1 MPSDNRI
8 RKVSSNSNPKVVWI
22 SNITQNTRANELKK
36 ALSVCGKVNGAKIVV
51 NARYPGTCCFGY
63 VTMAS
68 IEDVENVISKL
79 NNTELNGQIIKI
91 EKVAKLLIRK
101 IT

>member
-1 MPSDNRI
+1 MST
-8 RKVSSNSNPKVVWI
+8 KSNPKVVWI

-51 NARYPGTCCFGY
+51 NARYPRTCCFGY

-68 IEDVENVISKL
+68 VEDVDNVIAKL

-91 EKVAKLLIRK
+91 EKVAILVENKKKFNKLLSV
-101 IT
+101 